1 MLDTMGPALQV
12 CNKSGNPIEL
22 MAGNHV
28 TITPDVTREPSAEIL
43 PVNYSGL
50 ANVSFQFHPLML
62 FFHPLMLFFF
72 GISCHPCLQFTLFS
86 CSLPIHYCGHKRF
99 GSSVPIN
106 KHPSCKAL

>member
-50 ANVSFQFHPLML
+50 ANVSFEFHPVML
-62 FFHPLMLFFF
+62 FILDFMSSLFAFYL
-72 GISCHPCLQFTLFS
+72 IILFS
-86 CSLPIHYCGHKRF
+86 SYTLLWSQTVWLQCSYQQTPFL
-99 GSSVPIN
+99 
-106 KHPSCKAL
+106 

>member
-28 TITPDVTREPSAEIL
+28 TITPDVTREPSAKIL

-62 FFHPLMLFFF
+62 FFWDFMSSLFAFYF
-72 GISCHPCLQFTLFS
+72 IFLFS
-86 CSLPIHYCGHKRF
+86 SHTLLWSQTFWLQCSYQQTPFL
-99 GSSVPIN
+99 
-106 KHPSCKAL
+106 